1 MSGGGDRKL
10 LGRWGETLVAED
22 LRKKGATILAAGWY
36 CRFGEIDLIAADKTY
51 LRFVEVKLRRDD
63 RFAQAREFVDVRKQ
77 EKLRLAA
84 QLYLAENPTGL
95 QPRFDVA
102 EVYAPE
108 GTATRSPK
116 IIYIENAFS

>member
-1 MSGGGDRKL
+1 MNAGGDKKL

-22 LRKKGATILAAGWY
+22 LRKRGCTILAAGWH
-36 CRFGEIDLIAADKTY
+36 CRMGELDLVAADKTY
-51 LRFVEVKLRRDD
+51 LRIVEVKLRRDA
-63 RFAQAREFVDVRKQ
+63 RFAQAREAVDARKQ

-102 EVYAPE
+102 EVYAPD
-108 GTATRSPK
+108 GAATKEPK
-116 IIYIENAFS
+116 IIYIENAF

>member
-1 MSGGGDRKL
+1 MSVGGDRKL
-10 LGRWGETLVAED
+10 LGRWGEDLVAED
-22 LRKKGATILAAGWY
+22 LRKRGCDIVAAGWY
-36 CRFGEIDLIAADKTY
+36 CRMGEIDLIAADKRY
-51 LRFVEVKLRRDD
+51 LRFVEVKLRKDA
-63 RFAQAREFVDVRKQ
+63 RFAQAREAVNARKQ

-108 GTATRSPK
+108 GTETKKPE
-116 IIYIENAFS
+116 IIYIENAF